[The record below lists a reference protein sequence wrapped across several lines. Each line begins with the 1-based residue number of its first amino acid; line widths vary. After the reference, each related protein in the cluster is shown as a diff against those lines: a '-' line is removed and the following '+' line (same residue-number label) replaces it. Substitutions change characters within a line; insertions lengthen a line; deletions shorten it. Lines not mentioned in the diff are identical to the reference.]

1 MDFETPFS
9 RRKKRIAQS
18 TSISCCA
25 PRRLIGHHN
34 GGELR
39 LLAI

>member
-1 MDFETPFS
+1 MDFESPLQQE
-9 RRKKRIAQS
+9 KKRIAQS

-34 GGELR
+34 GGEPR